1 MTSVKRVRVETPAA
15 ASGAGDGRFQFTD
28 AYSVFDWGPM
38 PDTIPRKGAS
48 LCAMGADTFERLAD
62 HGVPTHYQGVVV
74 DGEPSPLSAARTP
87 PTELAFDL
95 VRVPELPETDR
106 RYDYDVYFDAA
117 SANVLIPL
125 EVVFRNAVPVG
136 SSLRGRR
143 SPRDCG
149 LDRADWPAHSV
160 ALPEPLVEFST
171 KLEASDRYLD
181 RQEAATIAGPA
192 ELPELEE
199 LALAVNEV
207 ITARAEA
214 VGLTHQDGKIECV
227 LTDGTLRVG
236 DVTGTLDENRFC
248 YRGQRLSKELL
259 REYHRQHQSAW
270 VRAVRAAKT
279 AAKRDGRTDWREQCS
294 HSPLPLPTS
303 VVETISELYAA
314 ATDAYTGRDWFG
326 AESLETAAAAAEQL
340 TTPEGEG

>member
-1 MTSVKRVRVETPAA
+1 
-15 ASGAGDGRFQFTD
+15 FTN

-38 PDTIPRKGAS
+38 PDKIPRKGPS
-48 LCAMGADTFERLAD
+48 LCTMGADTFERLAD
-62 HGVPTHYQGVVV
+62 HGVPTHYQGVIV
-74 DGEPSPLSAARTP
+74 DGDPSSLAAARTP

-95 VRVPELPETDR
+95 ARVPELPETNR
-106 RYDYDVYFDAA
+106 RYDYDAYFDAA
-117 SANVLIPL
+117 STNVLVPL
-125 EVVFRNAVPVG
+125 EVVVRNAVPVG
-136 SSLRGRR
+136 SSLRRRR

-149 LDRADWPAHSV
+149 LDQANWPDHPV

-181 RQEAATIAGPA
+181 RQEAAAIAGPVA
-192 ELPELEE
+192 LPELEE

-236 DVTGTLDENRFC
+236 DVAGTLDENRFR
-248 YRGQRLSKELL
+248 YQDQQLSKELL
-259 REYHRQHQSAW
+259 REYHRQHQSTW
-270 VRAVRAAKT
+270 VEAVTAAKT
-279 AAKRDGRTDWREQCS
+279 AARQDSRTDWREQCS
-294 HSPLPLPTS
+294 RSPTPLPTP
-303 VVETISELYAA
+303 VVATVSKLYAT

-326 AESLETAAAAAEQL
+326 VGSLETAASAAEQL
-340 TTPEGEG
+340 TAPGG